1 MDVSRE
7 ASVRRGVERTLAR
20 FGRLD
25 GLVNNAGLAQ
35 PHVGPLDTLQLDD
48 WYRYLDSHLTGAF
61 LCCKHALPALR
72 DARGAIVNIASIRAL
87 QSEAHTEPYAAA
99 KGGLVAMTHA
109 LAISEGPAVRV
120 NAISPGW
127 VPTDAWRKPVSR
139 RRPRLRAK
147 DHAQHPVG
155 RVGEP
160 QDIAHLAVYLLS
172 ARSGFLTGQSIVVD
186 GGMVRRMRYE
196 E

>member
-127 VPTDAWRKPVSR
+127 VPTDAWRKPASR